1 MRRSAPRGPADRP
14 EGAGTAVAAGT
25 DPPSGGAADGIDR
38 TQPPSHGRWRLRNWR
53 LLTKFTAL
61 LVIPLVLAVALGA
74 ARIGTSVTNAAELQN
89 LRRQVELSQQVAGIA
104 HELQRERHL
113 AAALT
118 ATDSEADRAA
128 VDSQIVETDALIGAL
143 RSTTVDQD
151 DLTAEAAAAYV
162 DVLAA
167 LDELPPLRDAVLT
180 PNASGDIAIGRYGGR
195 IGVLLRFDRLA
206 LAGANAALRGTASG
220 VDALADA
227 KEQVSVQHAVLV
239 VAGLTGDLLAFQQDV
254 LRESDTRFDAAIRQ
268 FTETSAT
275 SAGQL
280 YFATVN
286 GAEVID
292 RGRQLNA
299 ALNLPAGSAVSTVP
313 ADWDAASAET
323 ESLMRQVEDTL
334 LAGLATQSAT
344 LSDQARTDAIR
355 LGIIIA
361 AVVLIALLFLLL
373 VTRSVLGP
381 LGTLRTAAFDIAQR
395 QLPAVV
401 ERIRTSG
408 GRGTDQVRPVPV
420 DTREDIG
427 QVARAFDAVHGEA
440 VRLAGQQ
447 AELRTNVND
456 MFVNLSRRSQ
466 GLVERQLALIDQLE
480 DGERDPDQLAAL
492 FRLDHLATRMRRNSE
507 NLLVLAG
514 ADLRRRSPQPMPVLD
529 VLRAATSEI
538 EQYRRVRVQPP
549 PDAPVAGPVVSDLV
563 HLIAELLDNATAYA
577 PPEST
582 VNLASVLGKDGSL
595 LLEISDTGVGLTA
608 DQLAGI
614 NRRLA
619 EPPEVDVS
627 VSRQMGL
634 FVVGRL
640 AARHDIT
647 VRLTSSVVVAGV
659 TAHVRVPDALIR
671 GDGAA
676 EPTPDAPAQTGR
688 GAVVPKTTAPYAE
701 LFGPSV
707 AGGAEDPLFGPHSPT
722 TTPDAGTPIF
732 EEVASAWFR
741 DLRRVPVS
749 VPGQHSAPAVEWASD
764 ADEGWLAARAL
775 EDVQDAGELTAVGL
789 PKRRPGA
796 QLVPG
801 GAGSGSGRSAVG
813 RDSPP
818 PPRTRDADAVRGR
831 LSSYQR
837 GVREGRSRGAG
848 VETEQNTGEEK

>member
-38 TQPPSHGRWRLRNWR
+38 TQSPSHGRWRLRNWR

-113 AAALT
+113 VAALT

-268 FTETSAT
+268 FTETSAS

-334 LAGLATQSAT
+334 LAGLASQSAT

-381 LGTLRTAAFDIAQR
+381 LERSA
-395 QLPAVV
+395 LPPSTSPSVSFPPSWNGSGRRVAGAPT
-401 ERIRTSG
+401 RSARCRLTPARTSG
-408 GRGTDQVRPVPV
+408 RLP
-420 DTREDIG
+420 
-427 QVARAFDAVHGEA
+427 AR
-440 VRLAGQQ
+440 
-447 AELRTNVND
+447 
-456 MFVNLSRRSQ
+456 
-466 GLVERQLALIDQLE
+466 
-480 DGERDPDQLAAL
+480 
-492 FRLDHLATRMRRNSE
+492 
-507 NLLVLAG
+507 
-514 ADLRRRSPQPMPVLD
+514 
-529 VLRAATSEI
+529 
-538 EQYRRVRVQPP
+538 
-549 PDAPVAGPVVSDLV
+549 
-563 HLIAELLDNATAYA
+563 
-577 PPEST
+577 ST
-582 VNLASVLGKDGSL
+582 
-595 LLEISDTGVGLTA
+595 
-608 DQLAGI
+608 
-614 NRRLA
+614 
-619 EPPEVDVS
+619 PY
-627 VSRQMGL
+627 
-634 FVVGRL
+634 
-640 AARHDIT
+640 T
-647 VRLTSSVVVAGV
+647 VRRCASPASRPNSARTS
-659 TAHVRVPDALIR
+659 
-671 GDGAA
+671 
-676 EPTPDAPAQTGR
+676 
-688 GAVVPKTTAPYAE
+688 TTCSSTCP
-701 LFGPSV
+701 
-707 AGGAEDPLFGPHSPT
+707 
-722 TTPDAGTPIF
+722 
-732 EEVASAWFR
+732 
-741 DLRRVPVS
+741 
-749 VPGQHSAPAVEWASD
+749 
-764 ADEGWLAARAL
+764 
-775 EDVQDAGELTAVGL
+775 
-789 PKRRPGA
+789 
-796 QLVPG
+796 
-801 GAGSGSGRSAVG
+801 
-813 RDSPP
+813 
-818 PPRTRDADAVRGR
+818 DAVRAW
-831 LSSYQR
+831 SSVSLR
-837 GVREGRSRGAG
+837 
-848 VETEQNTGEEK
+848 